1 MKKCKRGSV
10 RVSRRD
16 VFVLCFGA
24 DMRSASNRGPMKV
37 VSLYPMEIVRNDTIS
52 IVANKI
58 TQKSTYNI
66 GLKSR

>member
-37 VSLYPMEIVRNDTIS
+37 VSIHPMEIVRNVS
-52 IVANKI
+52 IKIIANEI
-58 TQKSTYNI
+58 TQKGTYNI
-66 GLKSR
+66 G